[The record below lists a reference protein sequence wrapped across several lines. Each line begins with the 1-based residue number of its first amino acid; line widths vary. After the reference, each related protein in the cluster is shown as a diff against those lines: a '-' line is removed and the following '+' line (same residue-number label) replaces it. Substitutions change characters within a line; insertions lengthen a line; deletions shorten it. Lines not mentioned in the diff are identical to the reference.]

1 MTTLIAYQGD
11 GFCVIAAD
19 SQTTFNN
26 LSADCSTM
34 GKIAVNKKFLVS
46 AAGTVRGMNL
56 IQHSFNPPALRLN
69 TNLDSYMINKFVPA
83 LRTVFIQSG
92 YDIKDSGD
100 IASHENDFIVAIN
113 GTLFFIDSV
122 YGVERNKDN
131 IHISGSGQSL
141 ALGAAH
147 ALGIQD
153 SETYEEVVDIIVRAV
168 ETAIKFDIYSS
179 GAVQIAVQFADG
191 KTLMTTLDNDD
202 DDDDDDDEETL
213 S

>member
-26 LSADCSTM
+26 MSADCSPM
-34 GKIAVNKKFLVS
+34 GKIAVNGKFLVS

-56 IQHSFNPPALRLN
+56 IQHSFRPPALRFN
-69 TNLDSYMINKFVPA
+69 TDLDSYMINKFVPS
-83 LRTVFIQSG
+83 LRKIFIQSG

-100 IASHENDFIVAIN
+100 IASHENDFIVAVN
-113 GTLFFIDSV
+113 GTLFFVDSV

-131 IHISGSGQSL
+131 IHITGSGQSL

-153 SETYEEVVDIIVRAV
+153 AEDYEEVVDIIVQAV

-179 GAVQIAVQFADG
+179 GAVQIAVQFSDG
-191 KTLMTTLDNDD
+191 KILMTMLNE
-202 DDDDDDDEETL
+202 DDEETL